1 MKSDALKDR
10 TKKFALR
17 IIKLIGAL
25 PKTTSGRAVAN
36 QLVRSGTSVGANYRA
51 ACRPRSR
58 AEFIA
63 RIGTVEEEADET
75 AFWLELIIDG
85 KLLPE
90 PRIRSLLDEA
100 NEIIAIMASSYISAA
115 RNAKNV
121 RANGNQRSEI
131 SNQKSR
137 L

>member
-17 IIKLIGAL
+17 IITLVGAL

-51 ACRPRSR
+51 ACRARSR

-90 PRIRSLLDEA
+90 PRIRSLLDEP

>member
-1 MKSDALKDR
+1 MNSDALKDR
-10 TKKFALR
+10 TKEFALR
-17 IIKLIGAL
+17 IIKLVGAL
-25 PKTTSGRAVAN
+25 PKTTSGRAIGN

-51 ACRPRSR
+51 ACRARSP
-58 AEFIA
+58 AEFVA

-75 AFWLELIIDG
+75 VFWLELIVDG

-115 RNAKNV
+115 RNAKNA

>member
-51 ACRPRSR
+51 PCRPRSR

-63 RIGTVEEEADET
+63 RIGTVEEEADEN
-75 AFWLELIIDG
+75 AFWLELIMDG
-85 KLLPE
+85 KLLTE
-90 PRIRSLLDEA
+90 PRIRSLLDEETEYI
-100 NEIIAIMASSYISAA
+100 EITAS
-115 RNAKNV
+115 
-121 RANGNQRSEI
+121 
-131 SNQKSR
+131 
-137 L
+137 

>member
-17 IIKLIGAL
+17 IITLVGAL

-51 ACRPRSR
+51 ACRARSR